1 MSTRRAIVIATLTVA
16 RTTRTS
22 QVNTRKAMTIAARKR
37 MISMKRDGADGRFH
51 YRLSASLGDLQER
64 ISRFFERGRGIA
76 ALLIKNS
83 GFYFIFN
90 P

>member
-1 MSTRRAIVIATLTVA
+1 
-16 RTTRTS
+16 
-22 QVNTRKAMTIAARKR
+22 
-37 MISMKRDGADGRFH
+37 MKRDGADGRFH